1 VFINWNESIN
11 FPMENSSHNA
21 FLLYSNKFTERTKYK
36 VTINQRFISSSQARQ
51 MGITGTDG
59 LEELQ
64 SFETGIL
71 KVGLIRAKNVKA
83 DETTWGGKP
92 KSDPLAMIKFKG
104 TKDADAIEKETKY
117 KGSTLDPRWQE
128 TFTMKIN
135 FPKMG
140 AKPPLE
146 VSVWDHDDINPNDL
160 LGSVTIKFDPL
171 LEKPCTWAIN
181 QYFDLKDPDP
191 KAKTATQGQIYV
203 RAYYVPDGTMD
214 PNVRPIDVDTGSADD
229 TDNIMGR
236 L

>member
-1 VFINWNESIN
+1 
-11 FPMENSSHNA
+11 
-21 FLLYSNKFTERTKYK
+21 
-36 VTINQRFISSSQARQ
+36 
-51 MGITGTDG
+51 
-59 LEELQ
+59 
-64 SFETGIL
+64 
-71 KVGLIRAKNVKA
+71 
-83 DETTWGGKP
+83 
-92 KSDPLAMIKFKG
+92 
-104 TKDADAIEKETKY
+104 
-117 KGSTLDPRWQE
+117 
-128 TFTMKIN
+128 MKIK

-146 VSVWDHDDINPNDL
+146 ISVWDHDDVNPNDL

-191 KAKTATQGQIYV
+191 KAKATTQGQIYV